1 MTQAKLRFKSF
12 EEYLALGVED
22 LPESRCEYLDGEL
35 VELMP
40 EGQANDWIAT
50 YLFHLL
56 VLANVTLPSL
66 IRPGRCEVE
75 VPGKPKT
82 RFPDLVILDEAHPQ
96 LTERRLTI
104 TRQMP
109 PPRLVVEVVSPGF
122 VNRKRDTVD
131 KRNQY
136 AERGI
141 PEFWLIDSENQCI
154 SVLKLEND
162 QYVEHGIFRGRDRV
176 LSPTFQNLELTAEQI
191 LNAGL

>member
-1 MTQAKLRFKSF
+1 MTQAKSRFTSF
-12 EEYLALGVED
+12 EEYLALGIED
-22 LPESRCEYLDGEL
+22 LPESPCEYIDGEL

-56 VLANVTLPSL
+56 LTANIILPNL
-66 IRPGRCEVE
+66 IRLRCEVE

-82 RFPDLVILDEAHPQ
+82 RFPDLVILDEVHLE
-96 LTERRLTI
+96 LTQRRLTI

-109 PPRLVVEVVSPGF
+109 PPRLVVEVISPGS

-136 AERGI
+136 ADLGI
-141 PEFWLIDSENQCI
+141 PEYWLIDPENQCI
-154 SVLKLEND
+154 IVLRLEHGT
-162 QYVEHGIFRGRDRV
+162 YVEHGVFQGEECI
-176 LSPTFQNLELTAEQI
+176 LSPLFPALQLTATEI
-191 LNAGL
+191 LNAGQ